1 MLRTSVMA
9 RHGIS
14 AWATRNAS
22 SNLRAASCVID
33 HRNARPQRRRGAD
46 FQSNAAYFLHNLRIL
61 RKLWGGPPGPR
72 GPPWTRFSP
81 MKSASYTR
89 QQADGGV
96 VPRGDPGTRGS
107 APQSMQTVQYWEKYA
122 ALDSE
127 SAPRRLG
134 GEWTSATTVRPAAR
148 DSLPE

>member
-1 MLRTSVMA
+1 MPKRLCTQGRGRFCGA
-9 RHGIS
+9 AWQGYPRGPADCQS
-14 AWATRNAS
+14 ANR
-22 SNLRAASCVID
+22 RAGCQ
-33 HRNARPQRRRGAD
+33 P
-46 FQSNAAYFLHNLRIL
+46 NAAYFLHNLRIL

-96 VPRGDPGTRGS
+96 VPRGDPRTRGS

-122 ALDSE
+122 ALD
-127 SAPRRLG
+127 
-134 GEWTSATTVRPAAR
+134 
-148 DSLPE
+148 